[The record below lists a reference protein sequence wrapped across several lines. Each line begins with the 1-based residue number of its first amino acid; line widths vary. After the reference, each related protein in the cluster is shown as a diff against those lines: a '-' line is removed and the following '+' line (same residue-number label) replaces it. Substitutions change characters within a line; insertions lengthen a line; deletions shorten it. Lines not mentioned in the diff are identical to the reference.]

1 MVRSAT
7 ISHTTKDGLF
17 TFAANMTPRVID
29 RNKSAS
35 VYGSV
40 IKNNPTMPVYDPESA
55 NGYYRFPSGGDSS
68 NIVEQ
73 LNEEENGTEIK
84 LLEWNATAAVN
95 LLPLF
100 NPKNPNMVLK
110 SQVTVS
116 QYQVDKFNGW
126 FIRLLMVPMSIRAL
140 PEKRAVTLIKTL
152 TTISNG

>member
-1 MVRSAT
+1 MSAT
-7 ISHTTKDGLF
+7 TRWECSSGCHDNRSFHLSQKKQPSPEFYQQPLKHSCY
-17 TFAANMTPRVID
+17 R
-29 RNKSAS
+29 RSKQH
-35 VYGSV
+35 
-40 IKNNPTMPVYDPESA
+40 VYDPESA

-126 FIRLLMVPMSIRAL
+126 FIPSTYGPNVNSGVAGKGIF
-140 PEKRAVTLIKTL
+140 
-152 TTISNG
+152 

>member
-1 MVRSAT
+1 
-7 ISHTTKDGLF
+7 
-17 TFAANMTPRVID
+17 MTPRVID

-100 NPKNPNMVLK
+100 NPTNPNMVLK
-110 SQVTVS
+110 SQVT
-116 QYQVDKFNGW
+116 
-126 FIRLLMVPMSIRAL
+126 IPSIRWISSTDGSHHL
-140 PEKRAVTLIKTL
+140 L
-152 TTISNG
+152 TVLM

>member
-1 MVRSAT
+1 M
-7 ISHTTKDGLF
+7 HGFD
-17 TFAANMTPRVID
+17 
-29 RNKSAS
+29 
-35 VYGSV
+35 
-40 IKNNPTMPVYDPESA
+40 DPESA

-100 NPKNPNMVLK
+100 NPNNPNMVLK

-126 FIRLLMVPMSIRAL
+126 FIPSTYGPNVNPSEEKSQFSAPI
-140 PEKRAVTLIKTL
+140 PEL
-152 TTISNG
+152 TP